1 MSAPAPALH
10 SRAFPLALGAAVV
23 LSAVF
28 ALLLSSPLPHSTRE
42 TVSAM
47 GFLFGG
53 VSIMASA
60 AVAARRATGR
70 RRRKAWRVLATAA
83 AMVLAGNVVTSLF
96 GGDAVADPSLAG
108 DALIAGAFV
117 VCVFGLLNLSD
128 TPFGGARL
136 VVSWLDGIVTGCAV
150 LIIALVLVF
159 SRIVESGEVAE
170 RPGALVFPVLDVAVA
185 TVALLLVIRSQGN
198 RSFYGLVAFAY
209 VLWAASDLGF
219 AVANVQDAYTAGGL
233 PDVPWISAYLFLA
246 ACPWHPAATRDSAP
260 RPASG
265 RVDVQGTVL
274 VFSLFLVAAAVQAL
288 SPGGP
293 LTETLAAVWVVL
305 VLAVGARQI
314 LLVIDNQ
321 RLRGGLEQRVREKT
335 KDLSRVT
342 RQLEV
347 MLNSVGDGI
356 YGVDLEG
363 RVTFAN
369 PSAALALGFLPEQL
383 LGHDAHERLHGA
395 EPGDTGHERHS
406 CYVRHAIAEGR
417 VVSSEEDVYRRRDGS
432 TFPVEVTASPLL
444 DEDRISGAVVA
455 FRDVTQRRE
464 VDRMKDEFLSIVSH
478 ELRTPLTSIRGSL
491 GMLGSGTFV
500 ELTPQAQR
508 MVSIAVQSSDRLSR
522 LINDILDVERIRSGK
537 LPMDI
542 APSEVGVLMR
552 TTAKEMAPLA
562 ESEGVRL
569 VVGPTPGRVLAD
581 SDRIV
586 QTLTN
591 LVGNAIKFSP
601 AGATVRLESIENDE
615 HVTFVVS
622 DQGRG
627 IPADKLLSIF
637 EPFEQV
643 DSSDSREKGGT
654 GIGLAISRGIIERHG
669 GRIWADSELG
679 RGTVLRFTLPRAE
692 PAPVEAPSDGVAPRP
707 V

>member
-1 MSAPAPALH
+1 MSAPAPASA
-10 SRAFPLALGAAVV
+10 SRAFTAALAVALALSAAFAAV
-23 LSAVF
+23 LA
-28 ALLLSSPLPHSTRE
+28 SPLSQSTRE
-42 TVSAM
+42 VVSGI
-47 GFLFGG
+47 GFLLGG
-53 VSIMASA
+53 LAIMTSTAI
-60 AVAARRATGR
+60 AARRRDGR
-70 RRRKAWRVLATAA
+70 RRRAWLLLSVAA
-83 AMVLAGNVVTSLF
+83 GLVVTGNAVTTLAGGDPVQDTSVI
-96 GGDAVADPSLAG
+96 GDTMIAVA
-108 DALIAGAFV
+108 FV
-117 VCVFGLLNLSD
+117 MCVFGLLLLSD
-128 TPFGGARL
+128 APFGGTRL
-136 VVSWLDGIVTGCAV
+136 VVNWLDGVVTGCAV

-159 SRIVESGEVAE
+159 SRLVESGNLAD

-185 TVALLLVIRSQGN
+185 TVALLLVIRNQGD
-198 RSFYGLVAFAY
+198 RSFYGLVALGF
-209 VLWAASDLGF
+209 VLWAASDLVF
-219 AVANVQDAYTAGGL
+219 AVQHTQGSYTAGTVQ
-233 PDVPWISAYLFLA
+233 DVVYIAAYLLLA
-246 ACPWHPAATRDSAP
+246 AGPWHPAATRAP
-260 RPASG
+260 TDADPSG
-265 RVDVQGTVL
+265 RVDVQGTIL
-274 VFSLFLVAAAVQAL
+274 VFALFLVAAAVQAL

-305 VLAVGARQI
+305 VLAVGGRQT
-314 LLVIDNQ
+314 LLVADNQ

-356 YGVDLEG
+356 YGVDLDG

-369 PSAALALGFLPEQL
+369 PSAAQALGFRPEQL
-383 LGHDAHERLHGA
+383 LGHDVHEKLHGL
-395 EPGDTGHERHS
+395 EPGSSGHERSS
-406 CYVRHAIAEGR
+406 CYVRHAIADGR

-432 TFPVEVTASPLL
+432 TFPVEVTASPLI
-444 DEDRISGAVVA
+444 DDDRISGAVVA

-508 MVSIAVQSSDRLSR
+508 MVTIAVQSSERLSR

-542 APSEVGVLMR
+542 APREVAALLG
-552 TTAKEMAPLA
+552 TTAKEMAALA
-562 ESEGVRL
+562 DSAGVRL
-569 VVGPTPGRVLAD
+569 ALGATPGWVVAD
-581 SDRIV
+581 ADRIV

-591 LVGNAIKFSP
+591 LVGNAVKFSP
-601 AGATVRLESIENDE
+601 AGATVTLEAVASDE
-615 HVTFVVS
+615 HITFVVA
-622 DQGRG
+622 DEGRG
-627 IPADKLLSIF
+627 IPADRLLSIF

-654 GIGLAISRGIIERHG
+654 GIGLAISRGIVERHG
-669 GRIWADSELG
+669 GRIWAESEVG

-692 PAPVEAPSDGVAPRP
+692 QVGAPTPGEASPHAV
-707 V
+707 